1 VYILCM
7 KTVLALSER
16 LLLCRRYMNL
26 TQLELSERSGVSRSY
41 IAQVERAT
49 ITNVGIEPLTA
60 LAKALNVTVSY
71 LIGESEEVPGDDA
84 EDFNLSE
91 EEGEALRLL
100 RSMGEGDRE
109 QAMGVLRRLGR
120 TPQLVELDELLK
132 ALTTEIGV
140 ERLSVVLGRLMVGSV
155 NGPGDK

>member
-1 VYILCM
+1 
-7 KTVLALSER
+7 
-16 LLLCRRYMNL
+16 MNL

-109 QAMGVLRRLGR
+109 QAMGFCSR
-120 TPQLVELDELLK
+120 
-132 ALTTEIGV
+132 
-140 ERLSVVLGRLMVGSV
+140 
-155 NGPGDK
+155 

>member
-1 VYILCM
+1 M

>member
-1 VYILCM
+1 
-7 KTVLALSER
+7 
-16 LLLCRRYMNL
+16 MNL